1 METVIL
7 EFRLRL
13 NLEVDYLFYEK
24 RERPWIYISMCPYML
39 TEIPKASQNVA
50 VEGKSGVGD
59 TGGRESSLSVPF
71 CTLWIWNHVNVQSIF
86 KNTQKF

>member
-1 METVIL
+1 MKK
-7 EFRLRL
+7 
-13 NLEVDYLFYEK
+13 EK
-24 RERPWIYISMCPYML
+24 DRGSISVCALICLQKFQKP
-39 TEIPKASQNVA
+39 SQNVA